1 MTPDAPV
8 RVLVLEDEDS
18 IRRLTVDLLTDEG
31 FEVRAAPD
39 GRQGL
44 AILDEWRPDVIV
56 LDLMM
61 PVMDGRAF
69 HAALRSAAS
78 GSRVPIVVLSGA
90 RQASVIG
97 EELGAVATIVKPF
110 DLDEFVAAVSDA
122 ARAGAA

>member
-61 PVMDGRAF
+61 PVMDGRA
-69 HAALRSAAS
+69 
-78 GSRVPIVVLSGA
+78 
-90 RQASVIG
+90 
-97 EELGAVATIVKPF
+97 
-110 DLDEFVAAVSDA
+110 
-122 ARAGAA
+122 